1 MSTITIPGASLRAL
15 INVCKASLEI
25 KQTIELGAIGVS
37 DEGEPVWEES
47 LDCPDLGI
55 CYFELSKA
63 LDQAKSEIARLEKI
77 IDSPCADSSGLKLSA
92 DIEGQ
97 ETDDLQSGLEE
108 ILRLVREDF
117 TSGLDRNETGSY
129 RFSITGYSISGD

>member
-1 MSTITIPGASLRAL
+1 MSTITIPGVSLRTL

-25 KQTIELGAIGVS
+25 KQTIELSAIGVS

-47 LDCPDLGI
+47 LDWPDLGI

-63 LDQAKSEIARLEKI
+63 LDQAKSEITRLEKI
-77 IDSPCADSSGLKLSA
+77 IDSPYADSSGLKLSA

>member
-1 MSTITIPGASLRAL
+1 MSNIALTNASLRAL

-47 LDCPDLGI
+47 LDWPDLGI

-63 LDQAKSEIARLEKI
+63 LDQAKSEITRLEKI
-77 IDSPCADSSGLKLSA
+77 IDSPCADSSA
-92 DIEGQ
+92 
-97 ETDDLQSGLEE
+97 
-108 ILRLVREDF
+108 
-117 TSGLDRNETGSY
+117 
-129 RFSITGYSISGD
+129 